1 MQLCETGLHEK
12 SIEDLG
18 QGPGQSRRSC
28 SQRVAQS
35 GNKRRV
41 SNKIWH
47 TRDYQKR
54 ARKKR
59 GYIYNIILSMR
70 NDLSKNKFLSKEILL
85 SRESGWYTLLRM
97 NAARSETIMLRLK
110 GLTSVYK
117 PDREKR
123 RGKGEGRRG
132 EKEGEGNSWEIGAR
146 MKTNN
151 VQVG

>member
-1 MQLCETGLHEK
+1 
-12 SIEDLG
+12 
-18 QGPGQSRRSC
+18 
-28 SQRVAQS
+28 
-35 GNKRRV
+35 
-41 SNKIWH
+41 
-47 TRDYQKR
+47 
-54 ARKKR
+54 
-59 GYIYNIILSMR
+59 
-70 NDLSKNKFLSKEILL
+70 
-85 SRESGWYTLLRM
+85 M

-151 VQVG
+151 VQAG